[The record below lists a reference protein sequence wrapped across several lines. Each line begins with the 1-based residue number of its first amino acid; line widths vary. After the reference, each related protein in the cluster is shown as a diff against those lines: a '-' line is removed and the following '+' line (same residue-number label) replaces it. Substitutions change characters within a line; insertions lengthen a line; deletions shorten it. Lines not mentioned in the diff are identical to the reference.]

1 MGEEQYAKLGSPVLG
16 NRKIQFR
23 GAGLEINTTL
33 GDVRVKICIDKEIYD
48 TVMHVVSNETIPC
61 GIIIG
66 TDFLDNVEVHIKK
79 GVISISKITDDSIE
93 MPEVY
98 KIDEIQDN
106 KTVDLTHIKD
116 ENIKKEVEDLIKVYK
131 PRKEKDIG
139 VKMTIVV
146 KDDIPVTLNA
156 RRLSVSEKVF
166 VDSQIR
172 VWLKEG
178 IIQPSN
184 SDYASPIVLVK
195 KKNGATRLCVDYRK
209 LNEKVIKNRYPLPLI
224 EDQLD
229 LLQGAR
235 MYSTL
240 DLENGFFHVSVEKTS
255 QIGRAHV

>member
-1 MGEEQYAKLGSPVLG
+1 
-16 NRKIQFR
+16 
-23 GAGLEINTTL
+23 
-33 GDVRVKICIDKEIYD
+33 
-48 TVMHVVSNETIPC
+48 MHVVSNETIPC

-116 ENIKKEVEDLIKVYK
+116 ENIKKEMEDLIKVYK
-131 PRKEKDIG
+131 PKKEKDVGI
-139 VKMTIVV
+139 KMTIVV

-156 RRLSVSEKVF
+156 RRLSVSEKAF

-184 SDYASPIVLVK
+184 LDYASPIVLVK
-195 KKNGATRLCVDYRK
+195 KKNGATRMCVDY
-209 LNEKVIKNRYPLPLI
+209 
-224 EDQLD
+224 
-229 LLQGAR
+229 
-235 MYSTL
+235 
-240 DLENGFFHVSVEKTS
+240 
-255 QIGRAHV
+255 